1 MKVAELVKISM
12 EALKMMSNSGIKI
25 EDWQHIEMYEE
36 YVDMRRNKEKFRY
49 IIAYLAEKYK
59 TSESTIKRVV
69 KRLSR
74 EVIL

>member
-36 YVDMRRNKEKFRY
+36 YMDMRKNCEKFRY
-49 IIAYLAEKYK
+49 IMAYLAEKYK

-74 EVIL
+74 EVTM

>member
-12 EALKMMSNSGIKI
+12 EALKMMSNSGIKV

-36 YVDMRRNKEKFRY
+36 YMDMRKNCEKFRY
-49 IIAYLAEKYK
+49 IMAYLAEKYK

-74 EVIL
+74 EVTM